1 MIREIEIEGFKSI
14 DRLRLKPGR
23 VTVLIGANGC
33 GKSNI
38 LEAIAMAGS
47 AASDRQE
54 HEFLASRGIR
64 VSDPRLMR
72 PAFSTRA
79 AESHQIRISIDGHAM
94 ESFDLLVKSE
104 SSVYEWP
111 AFDDSMTL
119 ADLVDAVRKLPK
131 VEQKRIVETFV
142 GALNRQGIEHSS
154 SLAMTFQETSA
165 LIEAIDS
172 VLRRKPLRDF
182 LIYAP
187 ENTALRTFQQESQ
200 ILPLGIRGEGLFAHL
215 KQLRAKHPD
224 ILAAIS
230 DRLGLIDWFGGFDV
244 PGDLAPYEQRLDIRD
259 RYIDPL
265 TRLDQRSANEG
276 FLFLLF
282 YYTLLISPQT
292 PRFFAVDNVDASLNP
307 RLCARLMRDIV
318 ELARAH
324 DRQVIVTTH
333 NPALLDGLDLTD
345 PEQKLY
351 VVFRDPDGP
360 TRVERIKPPRPIEG
374 APEIR
379 LSEAFI
385 RGHLGGLPTNF

>member
-14 DRLRLKPGR
+14 DRLRIKPGR
-23 VTVLIGANGC
+23 VTVLIGENGC

-38 LEAIAMAGS
+38 LEAIAMAGA
-47 AASDRQE
+47 AASNSLG
-54 HEFLASRGIR
+54 HEFLGSRGIR
-64 VSDPRLMR
+64 VTDSRLMLPR
-72 PAFSTRA
+72 FPGMAHARARVVMDADNREPLELLLAPGQQDGLSGWHRLIDYRQILARFREETGRDLYEVIERVEPGSKFSEPVRQA
-79 AESHQIRISIDGHAM
+79 LER
-94 ESFDLLVKSE
+94 LVGNE
-104 SSVYEWP
+104 G
-111 AFDDSMTL
+111 DDSL
-119 ADLVDAVRKLPK
+119 R
-131 VEQKRIVETFV
+131 TF
-142 GALNRQGIEHSS
+142 L
-154 SLAMTFQETSA
+154 T
-165 LIEAIDS
+165 
-172 VLRRKPLRDF
+172 
-182 LIYAP
+182 YAP

-215 KQLRAKHPD
+215 KQLRGKHPD
-224 ILAAIS
+224 VLAAIS
-230 DRLGLIDWFGGFDV
+230 ERLGLIDWFGGFDV

-307 RLCARLMRDIV
+307 RLCARLMRDVV